1 MAGVE
6 VGGGG
11 KKRSLSADVNM
22 VPFIDLLLVTVA
34 FLLITA
40 VWTTNSRIN
49 ANAEVPGE
57 IGPNP
62 PPPERS
68 LHVSV
73 EDETFTLT
81 WRSGS
86 VVESESS
93 VARNAADPTYGA
105 LREAISKEYASR
117 GVHTHPD
124 DGELD
129 RLVVHTPNDLPFS
142 EVVRVLDAAAET
154 KREVR
159 DGGRVAMVPAFEST
173 FAVR

>member
-1 MAGVE
+1 MAGVD
-6 VGGGG
+6 VGGGR
-11 KKRSLSADVNM
+11 KRGVSADINM

-40 VWTTNSRIN
+40 VWTTNSRLN

-62 PPPERS
+62 PPPSRS

-73 EDETFTLT
+73 EHDKFTLT
-81 WRSGS
+81 WRLGS

-93 VARNAADPTYGA
+93 VERKQADPDYGA
-105 LREAISKEYASR
+105 LREAISKEYAAR
-117 GVHTHPD
+117 GIHTDPD
-124 DGELD
+124 DAELD
-129 RLVVHTPNDLPFS
+129 RLVVHTPNDLPFAD
-142 EVVRVLDAAAET
+142 VVRVLDAAAAT

-159 DGGRVAMVPAFEST
+159 EGGRVALVPAFEST